1 MFYDLK
7 FSFPVF
13 VSDYRCSPR
22 VTALKNFFSASS
34 TRTMTTGCLIRL
46 HGLVGSLE
54 SIVGSQCYNSKR
66 KVGYAYSYAGL
77 PTTDSRLPTIARYQ
91 LENLALYCNLYL
103 PLVVLCFVMN
113 TGSTDSEIIS
123 RVLRGE
129 QQAFAEL
136 VNRYQN
142 FVFTITLRYTDNRE
156 DAEEI
161 AQDIFVKAY
170 RSLADFRG
178 ASKFSTWLYTIVT
191 TSCITF
197 LRKKKL
203 ETRSLDDERVF
214 EQADN
219 QNSGFTANQVEQKS
233 KVAMVNEAIKLLS
246 PDDAKII
253 TLFYKGEQSLEEIGV
268 IIGMEP
274 NTVKV
279 KLHRARQRLK
289 EKMEK
294 YFPQEVADTNWN

>member
-1 MFYDLK
+1 MHIIILLRSPDQVLRFYSNYISIKPLGQAEHWLLPFSNLQIFK
-7 FSFPVF
+7 FSKLDVVIFKFSNLQFFKFASVIF
-13 VSDYRCSPR
+13 KFS
-22 VTALKNFFSASS
+22 NFQ
-34 TRTMTTGCLIRL
+34 I
-46 HGLVGSLE
+46 
-54 SIVGSQCYNSKR
+54 IK
-66 KVGYAYSYAGL
+66 L
-77 PTTDSRLPTIARYQ
+77 P
-91 LENLALYCNLYL
+91 CNLFCL
-103 PLVVLCFVMN
+103 TVVLCIVMN
-113 TGSTDSEIIS
+113 TGPTDSEIIS

-178 ASKFSTWLYTIVT
+178 DSKFSTWLYTIVT

-203 ETRSLDDERVF
+203 ETSSLDDERVF
-214 EQADN
+214 EQVDN

-233 KVAMVNEAIKLLS
+233 RVAMVNEAIKLLL

-253 TLFYKGEQSLEEIGV
+253 TLFYKGEQSLDEIGV
-268 IIGMEP
+268 IMGMEP

-294 YFPQEVADTNWN
+294 YFPQEVADTSWR